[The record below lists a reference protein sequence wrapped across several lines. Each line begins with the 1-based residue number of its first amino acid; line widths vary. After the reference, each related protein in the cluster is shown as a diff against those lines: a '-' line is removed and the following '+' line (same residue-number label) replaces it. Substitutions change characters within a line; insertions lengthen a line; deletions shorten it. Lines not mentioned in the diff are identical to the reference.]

1 MISRNGIIIFILCF
15 NIFCCFVRFDTFEGK
30 EESPQQPRKTIT
42 TFEELDRVMSNSEFS
57 KAWKKFKYEE
67 YHIKS
72 EDDYLEPE
80 DESDLKFEYKSF
92 AQTDDSDDNIKDTCL
107 LSEEETKKK
116 LKDAGIKDPVI
127 TDDVRFIYGNCNPV
141 LMIPGML
148 STKLQVRINC
158 KNMYNDEIDI
168 FKKVKFYCG
177 NDICQ
182 NKDATNE
189 EYDLFIA
196 GMSHF
201 ALVELFGYNK
211 YAGCLGYFLTFFNSR
226 KACAPYKED
235 GEDDYVCNYSENIRI
250 GYYGYKTDNQKE
262 GQCGLKAIRDA
273 IAVPDLF
280 NNNVNTGVSRSLGP
294 LTYRLI
300 KKGYK
305 PGFSL
310 GGIPNDYR
318 QFLVKNNFTIEALHH
333 QIEKFYYNTGKPVI
347 LIGHSHG
354 TITLYNSLVH
364 KRNKDIL
371 YKIKKFVA
379 VGPPFA
385 GSSELIDVFFNDE
398 NKYKASINIGGEQY
412 TAGFDQFGF
421 GFIINKLPTA
431 IELRP
436 LPIIG
441 DLFTKPGYEI
451 FAEAIKERF
460 FLEKKCG
467 HTKCDDYVIK
477 KYSQKFN
484 ALFKD
489 YFPLL
494 TDDDCKFEENL
505 EERKD
510 VYNRKCLM
518 EMINMIDCPMVIEES
533 RDKNGN
539 LPDDFYSYCG
549 KFTDNLYFQKSC
561 DNSYKQCLDQ
571 VYSKHIKYIYD
582 PKTSEKLQFFIN
594 RWKDKEYEDYQSKYG
609 ECDASFYPEE
619 KKYKA
624 SPQKEID
631 YFNKISLIKDMPT
644 PTVDTDIVYSTYSPS
659 VGAFI
664 FDKEDWGKN
673 YKRFKQGGD
682 GIVPNWAPIIPG
694 LKWIFDTKKYN
705 LKTKIRLVEF
715 CSRLAKDSKYKYN
728 PDDPD
733 QKFAALSCTCIDSNN
748 NSYIEGSCGHG
759 MMVQDSFFLEYI
771 DTVVND
777 PKNAEAEL
785 DKNKTIAYYNYNN
798 NTNYEQDC
806 NTNLLN
812 ILYNSMG
819 NETSS
824 EYW

>member
-1 MISRNGIIIFILCF
+1 MISRNGIIIFIFCF
-15 NIFCCFVRFDTFEGK
+15 NIFCCFVRFDIFEGK
-30 EESPQQPRKTIT
+30 EESFQQPRKTIT

-107 LSEEETKKK
+107 LSEEETRRK
-116 LKDAGIKDPVI
+116 LENAGIKDPVI

-158 KNMYNDEIDI
+158 KNLYNNENDI
-168 FKKVKFYCG
+168 FKKMRFYCRKE
-177 NDICQ
+177 DICD
-182 NKDATNE
+182 KIDIE
-189 EYDLFIA
+189 DKGYDLFIT
-196 GMSHF
+196 GIGSFTLLH
-201 ALVELFGYNK
+201 VDDINK
-211 YAGCLGYFLTFFNSR
+211 YAGCLGFFLTFFNS
-226 KACAPYKED
+226 KNACARYKEN

-250 GYYGYKTDNQKE
+250 GYFGYLPDDQKD

-273 IAVPDLF
+273 IQARALNEF
-280 NNNVNTGVSRSLGP
+280 VNTGVSKSLGP
-294 LTYRLI
+294 LTDRLV
-300 KKGYK
+300 KKGYR

-385 GSSELIDVFFNDE
+385 GSSELIDIFFNDE
-398 NKYKASINIGGEQY
+398 NKYHASIDLGGGNEMN
-412 TAGFDQFGF
+412 ASFDQFGF

-431 IELRP
+431 TELRP

-451 FAEAIKERF
+451 FADAIKERF

-494 TDDDCKFEENL
+494 TDDDCKFEDNL

-510 VYNRKCLM
+510 IYNRKCLM

-539 LPDDFYSYCG
+539 LPDDFNSYCG
-549 KFTDNLYFQKSC
+549 KFDDNLYFQKSC
-561 DNSYKQCLDQ
+561 DNGYKQCLDQ
-571 VYSKHIKYIYD
+571 VYSKHIKYIYN
-582 PKTSEKLQFFIN
+582 PKTSEKLQYFIQEWEKN
-594 RWKDKEYEDYQSKYG
+594 YQSTFG
-609 ECDASFYPEE
+609 EYDESFYPEE

-659 VGAFI
+659 VGAYI

-682 GIVPNWAPIIPG
+682 GIVPNWSPIIPG

-728 PDDPD
+728 PNDPD

-771 DTVVND
+771 DTVIND
-777 PKNAEAEL
+777 PKNAEL
-785 DKNKTIAYYNYNN
+785 DDNKKIAYQNYKN
-798 NTNYEQDC
+798 NTDYEQDC

>member
-15 NIFCCFVRFDTFEGK
+15 NILYCFIRFDLNEDK
-30 EESPQQPRKTIT
+30 EESPQQPRKKIT
-42 TFEELDRVMSNSEFS
+42 TFEELDKVMSNSEFS
-57 KAWKKFKYEE
+57 KAWKIFKYKT

-72 EDDYLEPE
+72 EDDDQEPE
-80 DESDLKFEYKSF
+80 EELEYESF

-116 LKDAGIKDPVI
+116 LEAAGIKDPVI

-158 KNMYNDEIDI
+158 KNLYQNEIDI
-168 FKKVKFYCG
+168 FKKIRFYCRE
-177 NDICQ
+177 DICDNI
-182 NKDATNE
+182 NKEDVG
-189 EYDLFIA
+189 YDLFIT
-196 GMSHF
+196 GLGSF
-201 ALVELFGYNK
+201 TLLDLDDINK
-211 YAGCLGYFLTFFNSR
+211 YAGCLGYFLTFFNSK
-226 KACAPYKED
+226 KACALYKEN
-235 GEDDYVCNYSENIRI
+235 GEDDYLCNYSENIRI
-250 GYYGYKTDNQKE
+250 GYFGYTTQTQKE
-262 GQCGLKAIRDA
+262 GQCGLKAIRDVITVA
-273 IAVPDLF
+273 DYL
-280 NNNVNTGVSRSLGP
+280 NDMVNTGVSRSLGP
-294 LTYRLI
+294 LTHRLI
-300 KKGYK
+300 KKGYR
-305 PGFSL
+305 PGFSI

-398 NKYKASINIGGEQY
+398 NKYRATINLGYGELS
-412 TAGFDQFGF
+412 AGFDQFGF
-421 GFIINKLPTA
+421 GFIVNKLATA
-431 IELRP
+431 TELRP

-451 FAEAIKERF
+451 FADAIKERF

-518 EMINMIDCPMVIEES
+518 EMRNMLECPMVIEET
-533 RDKNGN
+533 RDQNGN
-539 LPDDFYSYCG
+539 LPDDFDSYCG
-549 KFTDNLYFQKSC
+549 KFDDNLYFQKSC
-561 DNSYKQCLDQ
+561 DNGYKQCLDQ
-571 VYSKHIKYIYD
+571 VYSKHIKYIYN
-582 PKTSEKLQFFIN
+582 PETSEKLQYFIK
-594 RWKDKEYEDYQSKYG
+594 RWKDNFESEFGQ
-609 ECDASFYPEE
+609 CDASFYPEE
-619 KKYKA
+619 KKYVA
-624 SPQKEID
+624 GPQKEID
-631 YFNKISLIKDMPT
+631 YFNKISIIKDMPT

-664 FDKEDWGKN
+664 FDKKDWGKN
-673 YKRFKQGGD
+673 YKRFNQGGD
-682 GIVPNWAPIIPG
+682 GIVPNWSPIIPG
-694 LKWIFDTKKYN
+694 LKWIYDTKKYN

-715 CSRLAKDSKYKYN
+715 CSRLAKDSKYKYDAN
-728 PDDPD
+728 NPD
-733 QKFAALSCTCIDSNN
+733 QKFAALSCNCIDSNN
-748 NSYIEGSCGHG
+748 NSYIKGDCGHG
-759 MMVQDSFFLEYI
+759 MMVQDSVFLEYI

-777 PKNAEAEL
+777 PKNAEL
-785 DKNKTIAYYNYNN
+785 DDNKIKAYKNYNN
-798 NTNYEQDC
+798 NTKYEDDC

-812 ILYNSMG
+812 ILYNSMD
-819 NETSS
+819 NETSTD
-824 EYW
+824 YW